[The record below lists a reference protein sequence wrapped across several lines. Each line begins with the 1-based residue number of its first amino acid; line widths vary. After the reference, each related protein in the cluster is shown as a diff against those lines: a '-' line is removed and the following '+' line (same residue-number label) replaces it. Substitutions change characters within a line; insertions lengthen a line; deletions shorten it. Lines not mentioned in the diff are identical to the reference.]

1 MVTLRIGMPIAQG
14 ERLPDSERLHAVEL
28 TKSTKI
34 KKSRTTH
41 FLPLIVVFPCPLL
54 RSSVRFRKSELRSRI

>member
-34 KKSRTTH
+34 KLEGNVLRCLRPTK
-41 FLPLIVVFPCPLL
+41 FQMLI
-54 RSSVRFRKSELRSRI
+54 RKNF